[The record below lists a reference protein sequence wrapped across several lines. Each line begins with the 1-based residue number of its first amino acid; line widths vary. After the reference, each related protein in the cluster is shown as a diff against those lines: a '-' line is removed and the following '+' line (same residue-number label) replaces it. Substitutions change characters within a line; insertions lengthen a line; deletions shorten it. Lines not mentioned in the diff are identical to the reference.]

1 MKQNKK
7 KKKKMM
13 KEDEEAYIIRLG
25 LRFWVDKG
33 TKGRKISMNT

>member
-7 KKKKMM
+7 KKKKME
-13 KEDEEAYIIRLG
+13 EDEEDYIIRLG